1 MMILQ
6 IPKNCQSS
14 KLLCLCILFCLT
26 TLSQAGD
33 IKEYKAFAKSKGCFD
48 CHGLS
53 GNTGDEDKESPVPK
67 LAGQPKSYLIK
78 AMKDYRSG
86 ARKNDDMFTLMAPRS
101 DDEIEILAE
110 YYSAQK
116 RY

>member
-1 MMILQ
+1 MKFL
-6 IPKNCQSS
+6 SS

-26 TLSQAGD
+26 TLAKAGD
-33 IKEYKAFAKSKGCFD
+33 INEYKAFAKSKGCFQ
-48 CHGLS
+48 CHGMS
-53 GNTGDEDKESPVPK
+53 GNTGYEDEDPVPK

-86 ARKNDDMFTLMAPRS
+86 AREHDVMSLLMAVRT
-101 DDEIEILAE
+101 DDEIEKLAE
-110 YYSAQK
+110 YFFAQK

>member
-1 MMILQ
+1 M
-6 IPKNCQSS
+6 
-14 KLLCLCILFCLT
+14 
-26 TLSQAGD
+26 
-33 IKEYKAFAKSKGCFD
+33 
-48 CHGLS
+48 S
-53 GNTGDEDKESPVPK
+53 GNTGYEHDEEQEPDEHKLFPVPK

-86 ARKNDDMFTLMAPRS
+86 ARKHDVMSLLMSVRT
-101 DDEIEILAE
+101 DDEIEKLAE